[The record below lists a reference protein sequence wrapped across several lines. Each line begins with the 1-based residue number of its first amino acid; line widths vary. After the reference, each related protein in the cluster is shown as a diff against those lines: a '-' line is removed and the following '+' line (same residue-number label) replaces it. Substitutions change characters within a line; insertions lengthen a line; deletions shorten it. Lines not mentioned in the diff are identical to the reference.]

1 MKSSEIILLLQ
12 TSMNLSLQV
21 TKIDCLVGRKC
32 AREIC
37 DRDNNSG
44 PGLGYGFNYDP
55 FFFLPHAVYFFEI
68 VINNLARGFNLKCAL
83 SQDPYSTLFLSL
95 L

>member
-1 MKSSEIILLLQ
+1 MKSSEIILLFQ

-32 AREIC
+32 ARGIY

-44 PGLGYGFNYDP
+44 PGLGYGFNYGP
-55 FFFLPHAVYFFEI
+55 FFFLPHAVYFFKI
-68 VINNLARGFNLKCAL
+68 VITNLARDFNLKCAL
-83 SQDPYSTLFLSL
+83 SQDPYSALFLSL